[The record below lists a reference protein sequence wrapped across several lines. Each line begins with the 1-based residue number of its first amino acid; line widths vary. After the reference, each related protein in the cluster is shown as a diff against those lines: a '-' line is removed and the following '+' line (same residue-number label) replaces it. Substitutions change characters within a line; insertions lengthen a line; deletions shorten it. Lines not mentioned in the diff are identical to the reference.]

1 MMSAGN
7 GGVAKGKIGSWI
19 VLTEW
24 QGEER
29 IPTVVAK
36 RIDGAEIK
44 EDTWYTLK
52 NGELMEIE
60 TILK

>member
-7 GGVAKGKIGSWI
+7 EGQAKGKIGSWI

-24 QGEER
+24 KSRGNEI

-36 RIDGAEIK
+36 RIDGTEVK

-52 NGELMEIE
+52 NGEFGEV
-60 TILK
+60 KK

>member
-7 GGVAKGKIGSWI
+7 AGQAKGKIGSWI

-24 QGEER
+24 KSRGI

-36 RIDGAEIK
+36 RIDGIEVR

-52 NGELMEIE
+52 NGEFVEVE
-60 TILK
+60 E

>member
-7 GGVAKGKIGSWI
+7 DGKARGKIGSWI

-24 QGEER
+24 KSRGNER
-29 IPTVVAK
+29 IPTVVVK
-36 RIDGAEIK
+36 RIDGTEVK

-52 NGELMEIE
+52 NKEFVEVKE
-60 TILK
+60 

>member
-7 GGVAKGKIGSWI
+7 AGQAKGKIGSWI

-24 QGEER
+24 KSRGNEI

-36 RIDGAEIK
+36 RIDGIEVR

-52 NGELMEIE
+52 NGVFVEVKE
-60 TILK
+60 